1 MTSGDCCSSTCTPV
15 PLSEVTSTRA
25 TTADDCLTDGIGDG
39 FCDFDNNN
47 EVRTTAVYCTG
58 PDYWVGSVFAEF
70 LEVNRGGAHVYIRP
84 DMAIERYPQGVK
96 KGEFSFTVQVI
107 ACRGR
112 AEVRGAPFPVADA
125 VEPRCPLLFFE
136 CWRT

>member
-58 PDYWVGSVFAEF
+58 PDYWMGSVFAEF
-70 LEVNRGGAHVYIRP
+70 LEVNREALTCIY
-84 DMAIERYPQGVK
+84 AQTWQL
-96 KGEFSFTVQVI
+96 KGTP
-107 ACRGR
+107 RG
-112 AEVRGAPFPVADA
+112 
-125 VEPRCPLLFFE
+125 
-136 CWRT
+136 